1 MAKWKKNTP
10 YGDYRDPLQ
19 NHKFDIVVTNK
30 EGEVV
35 SVKNAHKIL
44 INQARYCFDKHAGSK
59 RLKNLL
65 SVIKKSDNIRGLIKT
80 FNAKSEAI
88 NKYLEEQKEIKEQI
102 TDAEIVAEV
111 KN

>member
-19 NHKFDIVVTNK
+19 NHKFDIVVTDK
-30 EGEVV
+30 DGEVIHAE
-35 SVKNAHKIL
+35 NAHKVL
-44 INQARYCFDKHAGSK
+44 VNQVRNCYGRHVGSK

-65 SVIKKSDNIRGLIKT
+65 SFVKKSDNIRSLIKT
-80 FNAKSEAI
+80 FEAKSEAI
-88 NKYLEEQKEIKEQI
+88 NHALEEQKNVKEQI

-111 KN
+111 KD